1 MYCNEMSVYRM
12 IVFKSFVLVQ
22 TLHLSIDLASF
33 LIIEI
38 IQKKKNS
45 KASRKNLT
53 PSALKTENVFFF
65 KSFEKKTQNL
75 KCLILLPNHLQF
87 LHKNQNKNVTIFK
100 TDYTNT
106 KIVNRQLL
114 WQRRIIPE
122 QATVRLQSVQLTLT
136 REVSL
141 HPSHSEP
148 DPQWAEPSQYV
159 YRKEPSN
166 GEGQVVMALVSDPY
180 KR

>member
-1 MYCNEMSVYRM
+1 M
-12 IVFKSFVLVQ
+12 IIFKSFVLVQ

-38 IQKKKNS
+38 IQKKFFFKGIPEKS
-45 KASRKNLT
+45 YAFCS
-53 PSALKTENVFFF
+53 ENGERFFF
-65 KSFEKKTQNL
+65 KSFEKKPQNL

-87 LHKNQNKNVTIFK
+87 PHKNQNKNVTIFK

-180 KR
+180 NR